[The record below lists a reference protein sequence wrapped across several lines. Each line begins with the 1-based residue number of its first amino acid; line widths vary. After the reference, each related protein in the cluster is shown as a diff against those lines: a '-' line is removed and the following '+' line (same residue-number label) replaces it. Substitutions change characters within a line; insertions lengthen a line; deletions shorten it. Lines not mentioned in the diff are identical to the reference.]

1 MNWGM
6 GSHYLNVLKSMCEI
20 RWIIYSL
27 SILQIICS
35 NKKHLI
41 PPFIHTV
48 KDFTLDVR
56 ERCDRICAVKNG

>member
-1 MNWGM
+1 MNGGM

-27 SILQIICS
+27 SISQIIYS

-41 PPFIHTV
+41 PLFIHIV

-56 ERCDRICAVKNG
+56 ERCDRIRAVKNG